1 MNVPSRYYNEAPY
14 QTFKV
19 ITYSNAAGLGEEGT
33 PIPIFDVTGGVIV
46 NSLSALVTT
55 IVVEEGATALM
66 SLGVTG
72 QVALFIADTEPEDLD
87 AGEFWQVIGT
97 GAGTNGDALVAA
109 MKDIL
114 VAANIINT
122 VSNAAVTSGV
132 IAYSAIWT
140 PVTSDGSLV
149 AA

>member
-1 MNVPSRYYNEAPY
+1 MGVPSRYYNEAPY
-14 QTFKV
+14 ETFKV

-72 QVALFIADTEPEDLD
+72 QAALFIADTEPEDLD
-87 AGEFWQVIGT
+87 AGEFWQVIGV
-97 GAGTNGDALVAA
+97 GAGTGGDALVAA

-114 VAANIINT
+114 VSANIINT

>member
-1 MNVPSRYYNEAPY
+1 MRPSRYYNDAPY
-14 QTFKV
+14 ETFKV

-46 NSLSALVTT
+46 TLSALVTT

-87 AGEFWQVIGT
+87 AGEFWQAIGT
-97 GAGTNGDALVAA
+97 TAGTNGDALVAA

-140 PVTSDGSLV
+140 PVTSDGNLV

>member
-1 MNVPSRYYNEAPY
+1 MVVPSRYYNEAPY
-14 QTFKV
+14 ETFKV

-46 NSLSALVTT
+46 TLSALVTT
-55 IVVEEGATALM
+55 IVAEEGATALM

-87 AGEFWQVIGT
+87 AGEFWQVIGV
-97 GAGTNGDALVAA
+97 GAGTNGDALIAA

-114 VAANIINT
+114 VSANIINT

-140 PVTSDGSLV
+140 PLTSDGSLV